1 MREYETLTMEFDPV
15 CDARSR
21 ILILGSFP
29 SQKSREA
36 HFYYGHPRN
45 RFWQVI
51 ARLTGEDVPVS
62 TEEKKAL
69 LLSHGIALWD
79 LIERCDIIG
88 SSDSSIRNVI
98 PARIPELL
106 DRTGIRK
113 VFANGGAAS
122 RLYDRYILPQ
132 AGIPAVRLP
141 STSPANARM
150 DLEALV
156 SAWKVIL

>member
-1 MREYETLTMEFDPV
+1 MRDYQTLTMEFDPV
-15 CDARSR
+15 CDAHSR

-29 SQKSREA
+29 SPKSREA

-51 ARLTGEDVPVS
+51 AALTGEQIPK
-62 TEEKKAL
+62 TIEEKKFL
-69 LLSHGIALWD
+69 LLSHGIAVWD
-79 LIERCDIIG
+79 VIGRCDIIG

-106 DRTGIRK
+106 EGTEIRRI
-113 VFANGGAAS
+113 FTNGGTAL
-122 RLYDRYILPQ
+122 RLYDRYILPKT
-132 AGIPAVRLP
+132 GIPAGRLP

-150 DLEALV
+150 DLPALI